1 MLARVFQSR
10 WISALLSLAILT
22 STVFAPLQPSVAQPA
37 PTAAIAETSE
47 TICTVSEVI
56 QYRLFLPLIQRG
68 GSSSLAA
75 NHSTANLL
83 QPDQLTATATV
94 DPATAAVLRGKVC
107 SQNGQPLS
115 DVTAGIHNH
124 PEYGTVQTNADGL
137 FELMVD
143 GGQPYVVDY
152 GKAGYLPAQ
161 RSIKPALRDYAL
173 LPEVVLLPLDSNVT
187 PIDLSGNA
195 MQVAQG
201 GVMTDADGSRQARIL
216 FPPNTHAELVLPGG
230 ITQTI
235 SMLNVRATE
244 YTVGPNGPQAMPG
257 NLPPASGYTYAVD
270 YSVDEGLAANA
281 TDVRFSQPLIHYNE
295 NFLGFPTGTI
305 VPSGYYDRQKAV
317 WIAAENGRVVKIVD
331 IVGGAAN
338 LDTDGDGLI
347 DNGDVVT
354 ATMDLTITLAER
366 QNLATLYQAGQ
377 TLWRVPI
384 PHFTPW
390 DFNWPYGAPDD
401 ASTPNVSLPM
411 SSQPEDNSDLQ
422 CHSIV
427 ECQNQN
433 LREAI
438 DIAGTPYQLA
448 YQSERAAGRRTA
460 YQLDI
465 PLSNADLPA
474 SVKSIEL
481 EISIAGRRF
490 TKSFPAALNQSTSFS
505 WDGKDAHGQTLLGP
519 QAVTVRVGY
528 AFTAVYRTPAEN
540 AVAFAAYGSA
550 ISGVRARQQVILW
563 QEWQG
568 QLGAWQAR
576 AQGLG
581 GWTLSVQH
589 AYDPIGKTLYLG
601 NGDRRSAASLNQDI
615 ITTVAGTG
623 QPGLAGDGNLAIS
636 ARLWTPQ
643 GVAFGPDGK
652 LYIADLGNNRVRR
665 IDASGVITTVAGGGN
680 FTPTLGDGG
689 PATQALL
696 ASPQDVAVAPDDS
709 IYVSTTG
716 NGGVHDRIR
725 KIDPNGVI
733 STLVGTGVPG
743 FSGDGGPA
751 ALAQINHPR
760 GLALSPDGSLYFADW
775 FNNRIRRISPDGF
788 ITTVAGGGSCA
799 MASCGDGGPAAQARL
814 NQPQRVAV
822 GLDGSL
828 YLAEL
833 DRVRR
838 VAPDGIITTYAGPG
852 TCVSSPA
859 CGDGGPATHAKLGNV
874 DGLAVASDGA
884 LYIATNNS
892 NTFYI
897 RRVGTNGIITTLA
910 GDGTC
915 PAISNCYVGEGG
927 PALRAR
933 IDPRGM
939 ALSADGA
946 LYVADQYNDSVRRI
960 APSLPG
966 IKVGEIVIPSEDG
979 SRLYVFGANG
989 VHQTTLNALTGAV
1002 LYDFAYDGNGRLQ
1015 AIIDANVNTTT
1026 IERDGNGNPTAIV
1039 GPFGQRTTLTVDAN
1053 GYLAMV
1059 TNPANETV
1067 QLQHTPTG
1075 LLTKVTWP
1083 RGNSNTF
1090 TYDSDGRLIKDSDSA
1105 NGSLTLARTDTANG
1119 YNVAVTTALS
1129 RTTAYQVTRTVTG
1142 TQTRTNV
1149 LPGGLTNETVSN
1161 ANGTYSSRALDGT
1174 RITSTLG
1181 PDPRWGMLSPLT
1193 AKAQLQTPDGLSLTM
1208 ASTRTAALSTPG
1220 DPFSLVALTDTL
1232 KMNNRTYTG
1241 TYNSASR
1248 TWTLTTPA
1256 GRQSTV
1262 ILDAQGRVVQQQLPG
1277 LAPLHYDYDNRGR
1290 VISVTQGLS
1299 PTVRVSAY
1307 TYGADGFTS
1316 AITDAAGR
1324 QAMLARDAAGRVI
1337 THTLANSAQI
1347 VYAYDLNSQLSGL
1360 QPPDRPA
1367 HALTYTPIDL
1377 VASYSAGTT
1386 PTHYAYDADRQIS
1399 TITRPDGAVIQAGY
1413 DAAGQL
1419 NSLTTP
1425 RGQTIYTYSQ
1435 TTGQLIAIG
1444 APQNIGVA
1452 YTYDGFLLKSE
1463 AWSGPITATITR
1475 TYNADLQLG
1484 TLGIAGI
1491 PIGYQYDPDGLLI
1504 QAGNW
1509 QLTNNPQNG
1518 LFIGSTLGGVTDTQQ
1533 YNVFGEASA
1542 YEAAYDGAAQYRAEY
1557 GRDELGRITTLT
1569 ETIGG
1574 VTTVWAYDYDLV
1586 GRLTHVRQNGVLT
1599 STFTYDNNGNR
1610 LSNGTMLGTY
1620 DAQDRLLQYS
1630 STVYSYT
1637 LAGDLKLKATGSQTT
1652 TYQYDALGNLVAVNL
1667 PNGDALAYLIDGAN
1681 RRIGKRVNGTL
1692 MQGWV
1697 YGDDGRIVAELDGA
1711 GNVVSRF
1718 VYGAGAAPA
1727 YLLKGGA
1734 TYRLVTD
1741 QVGSPRLVI
1750 DVATGQIVQRLDYD
1764 AFGNVTL
1771 DTNPGFQPL
1780 GFASGLYDRDTQWV
1794 RFGARDYDATTGR
1807 WTVKDPI
1814 GLGGGQTNLYT
1825 YVNNDP
1831 INHIDPSGLEET
1843 VPGEEEDT
1851 SPTWRDRVGGLI
1863 DMGMEKLKSK
1873 VSKLLCLGPAC
1884 LSTDKPEIKVG
1895 GSTGLEVNG
1904 TQVASFSGEC
1914 AGGITT
1920 EGTAS
1925 DPLFTFRMKLGASI
1939 PSLAKIPG
1947 LGKYFKAE
1955 YEYDTEFGQVENYK
1969 GLDMNIKRANDLLN
1983 GTYGAP

>member
-1 MLARVFQSR
+1 
-10 WISALLSLAILT
+10 
-22 STVFAPLQPSVAQPA
+22 
-37 PTAAIAETSE
+37 
-47 TICTVSEVI
+47 
-56 QYRLFLPLIQRG
+56 
-68 GSSSLAA
+68 
-75 NHSTANLL
+75 
-83 QPDQLTATATV
+83 
-94 DPATAAVLRGKVC
+94 
-107 SQNGQPLS
+107 
-115 DVTAGIHNH
+115 
-124 PEYGTVQTNADGL
+124 
-137 FELMVD
+137 
-143 GGQPYVVDY
+143 
-152 GKAGYLPAQ
+152 
-161 RSIKPALRDYAL
+161 
-173 LPEVVLLPLDSNVT
+173 
-187 PIDLSGNA
+187 
-195 MQVAQG
+195 
-201 GVMTDADGSRQARIL
+201 
-216 FPPNTHAELVLPGG
+216 
-230 ITQTI
+230 
-235 SMLNVRATE
+235 LNVRATE

-257 NLPPASGYTYAVD
+257 DLPPV
-270 YSVDEGLAANA
+270 
-281 TDVRFSQPLIHYNE
+281 
-295 NFLGFPTGTI
+295 
-305 VPSGYYDRQKAV
+305 SGYYDRQKAA
-317 WIAAENGRVVKIVD
+317 WIASENGRVVKIVD

-338 LDTDGDGLI
+338 LDTDGDGVI

-390 DFNWPYGAPDD
+390 NFNWPYGAPDD
-401 ASTPNVSLPM
+401 ASTPNVSMPA
-411 SSQPEDNSDLQ
+411 SPQPEDGSDLQ

-433 LREAI
+433 LREVI
-438 DIAGTPYQLA
+438 DVAGTPFQLA

-465 PLSNADLPA
+465 TLSNNDLPA
-474 SVKSIEL
+474 SVKGIEL
-481 EISIAGRRF
+481 EISLAGRRF
-490 TKSFPAALNQSTSFS
+490 TKSFPAAPNQRTSFS

-528 AFTAVYRTPAEN
+528 AFTAIYRTPAEN

-615 ITTVAGTG
+615 IKTVAGTG
-623 QPGLAGDGNLAIS
+623 QPGQPGLSGDGNLATT
-636 ARLWTPQ
+636 AQLWTPQ
-643 GVAFGPDGK
+643 GVAVGPDGN
-652 LYIADLGNNRVRR
+652 LYVADLGNNRIRR
-665 IDASGVITTVAGGGN
+665 INASGVITTVAGGGN
-680 FTPTLGDGG
+680 FTPNLGDGG

-696 ASPQDVAVAPDDS
+696 ASPQDVVVAPDGS
-709 IYVSTTG
+709 FYVSTTG
-716 NGGVHDRIR
+716 NGGVHDHIR

-760 GLALSPDGSLYFADW
+760 GLALSTDGSLYFVDW
-775 FNNRIRRISPDGF
+775 FNNRVRRISPDGI

-799 MASCGDGGPAAQARL
+799 TSSCGDGGPAAQARL
-814 NQPQRVAV
+814 NQPQRVAL
-822 GLDGSL
+822 GPDGSL
-828 YLAEL
+828 YVSEI

-838 VAPDGIITTYAGPG
+838 VGPDGIITTYAGPG
-852 TCVSSPA
+852 TCVSTPA
-859 CGDGGPATHAKLGNV
+859 CGDGGPATQAKLGNV
-874 DGLAVASDGA
+874 DGLVVASDGA

-897 RRVGTNGIITTLA
+897 RRVGTNGIITTIA
-910 GDGTC
+910 GNGSC
-915 PAISNCYVGEGG
+915 PAISNCYQGEGG

-933 IDPRGM
+933 IHPRGL
-939 ALSADGA
+939 AFGADGS
-946 LYVADQYNDSVRRI
+946 LYVADQYNDAVRRI

-979 SRLYVFGANG
+979 SRLYVFGSNG
-989 VHQTTLNALTGAV
+989 VHQVTLNALTHAV

-1015 AIIDANVNTTT
+1015 AIIDANVSTTT
-1026 IERDGNGNPTAIV
+1026 IERDANGNPTAIV
-1039 GPFGQRTTLTVDAN
+1039 GPFGQRTTLTLDAN
-1053 GYLAMV
+1053 GYLSTV
-1059 TNPANETV
+1059 TNPAYETV

-1090 TYDSDGRLIKDSDSA
+1090 TYDNDGRLIKDSDSA
-1105 NGSLTLARTDTANG
+1105 NGSLTLARTDSGTG
-1119 YNVAVTTALS
+1119 YAVNVTTALS
-1129 RTTAYQVTRTVTG
+1129 RTTTYQVTRTVTG

-1161 ANGTYSSRALDGT
+1161 ADGTYSSRALDGT
-1174 RITSTLG
+1174 RITTTLG

-1193 AKAQLQTPDGLSLTM
+1193 ANAQLQTPDGLSLTM
-1208 ASTRTAALSTPG
+1208 ASTRTATLSNPG

-1241 TYNSASR
+1241 TYNTTSR
-1248 TWTLTTPA
+1248 AWTLITPA
-1256 GRQSTV
+1256 GRQSTLM
-1262 ILDAQGRVVQQQLPG
+1262 LDDQGRLVQQQAPG
-1277 LAPLHYDYDNRGR
+1277 LAPLRYDYDNRGR
-1290 VISVTQGLS
+1290 LICVTQGIS
-1299 PTVRVSAY
+1299 PTVRVSAFA
-1307 TYGADGFTS
+1307 YGTDGFTS

-1324 QAMLARDAAGRVI
+1324 QATLARDAADRVI
-1337 THTLANSAQI
+1337 THTLANNTQI
-1347 VYAYDLNSQLSGL
+1347 LYVYDLNSQLSGL

-1367 HALTYTPIDL
+1367 QTLMYTPIDL
-1377 VASYSAGTT
+1377 VASYSAATT
-1386 PTHYAYDADRQIS
+1386 PTQYAYDPDRQIS

-1413 DAAGQL
+1413 DAVGQL

-1425 RGQTIYTYSQ
+1425 RGQTVYTYSQ

-1444 APQNIGVA
+1444 APQNIGLA
-1452 YTYDGFLLKSE
+1452 YTYNGFLLKSE
-1463 AWSGPITATITR
+1463 AWSGPIAATITR
-1475 TYNADLQLG
+1475 TYNADLRLG
-1484 TLGIAGI
+1484 MLGIAGV

-1518 LFIGSTLGGVTDTQQ
+1518 LFVGSTLGGVTDTQQ
-1533 YNVFGEASA
+1533 SNVFGEATV
-1542 YEAAYDGAAQYRAEY
+1542 YEAAYNGAAQYRAEY

-1599 STFTYDNNGNR
+1599 GTFTYDNNSNR
-1610 LSNGTMLGTY
+1610 LSNGATLGTY
-1620 DAQDRLLQYS
+1620 DTQDRLLYYG
-1630 STVYSYT
+1630 TTTYSYT
-1637 LAGDLKLKATGSQTT
+1637 LAGDLKLKVTGNQTT
-1652 TYQYDALGNLVAVNL
+1652 TYQYDALGNLVATGL
-1667 PNGDALAYLIDGAN
+1667 PNGNALTYLIDGAN

-1692 MQGWV
+1692 VQGWV
-1697 YGDDGRIVAELDGA
+1697 YQDSGRLAAELDGG

-1718 VYGAGAAPA
+1718 VYGANTAPA
-1727 YLLKGGA
+1727 YMLKGGA

-1741 QVGSPRLVI
+1741 QVGSLRLVI
-1750 DVATGQIVQRLDYD
+1750 DVATGQIAQRLDYD

-1771 DTNPGFQPL
+1771 DTNPGFQPF
-1780 GFASGLYDRDTQWV
+1780 GFAGGLYDRDTQLV
-1794 RFGARDYDATTGR
+1794 RFGARDYDAATGR

-1831 INHIDPSGLEET
+1831 INHLDPSGLEEA
-1843 VPGEEEDT
+1843 VAGEEEDT
-1851 SPTWRDRVGGLI
+1851 TPTWRDRAGGLI
-1863 DMGMEKLKSK
+1863 DLAMEQFKSMASK
-1873 VSKLLCLGPAC
+1873 VLCFGAAC

-1895 GSTGLEVNG
+1895 GNVGFEVNG
-1904 TQVASFSGEC
+1904 TPVASLSGEC

-1925 DPLFTFRMKLGASI
+1925 DPLFTFRAKLGASI
-1939 PSLAKIPG
+1939 PSLAKIPVI
-1947 LGKYFKAE
+1947 GKYFKE
-1955 YEYDTEFGQVENYK
+1955 EFKVEKDFGQVEHY
-1969 GLDMNIKRANDLLN
+1969 GGRDMQLNQADAVFN
-1983 GTYGAP
+1983 GTYGPPR